1 MMPILQTG
9 YILYNKVCSK
19 WQFEIFSAFFFFFW
33 NVIYD
38 ILSKHDQYS
47 KHIGYMNIVYLQYG
61 GYYS

>member
-1 MMPILQTG
+1 MTIWNL
-9 YILYNKVCSK
+9 
-19 WQFEIFSAFFFFFW
+19 FSIFFFFFW